1 MRRAALALGA
11 PARGAARREAYGT
24 FDAIK
29 SWLGG
34 GDGAAAPREGEDLS
48 IRDYVSILERAEI
61 ERASASEDAR
71 AKSPAEISF
80 PASRARAYVDAMTA
94 RELED
99 PGAMPAR
106 RRREL
111 GARAEVD
118 ELLKAHALTRAIARR
133 TKAMTTTPT
142 SPEALAEALRDGDE
156 KMSTAQRR
164 SEAAAMR
171 GAFPSNRPCP
181 CGSNKKFKRCCGLQT
196 S

>member
-80 PASRARAYVDAMTA
+80 PASRRARV
-94 RELED
+94 
-99 PGAMPAR
+99 R
-106 RRREL
+106 RRDD
-111 GARAEVD
+111 GARAGGSGRDAGET
-118 ELLKAHALTRAIARR
+118 AARARR
-133 TKAMTTTPT
+133 A
-142 SPEALAEALRDGDE
+142 
-156 KMSTAQRR
+156 RR
-164 SEAAAMR
+164 GR
-171 GAFPSNRPCP
+171 
-181 CGSNKKFKRCCGLQT
+181 
-196 S
+196 